1 LLLHRIPL
9 VVILAA
15 SLVPLFSCAQSRRTP
30 PPAPRL
36 PGPAGEKGLVELE
49 RQFLE
54 AVRERNTDKLEAIL
68 ANDFVY
74 VAPRKRDLNR
84 AEFISQTKASA
95 SEMEWLGAEEMK
107 IHMYG
112 DVAVVTG
119 LQNAQVRSQKGAL
132 QSSDTAFTHVFR
144 HRQGRWEL
152 ALAFSGEVPPAPA
165 PKK

>member
-1 LLLHRIPL
+1 MHRKSL
-9 VVILAA
+9 FVIAAICLAL
-15 SLVPLFSCAQSRRTP
+15 SSCLAQSRRTP
-30 PPAPRL
+30 APAPRL
-36 PGPAGEKGLVELE
+36 PNPAGEKGLVELE
-49 RQFLE
+49 RQLLE
-54 AVRERNTDKLEAIL
+54 AIRERNIDRLDSIL

-74 VAPRKRDLNR
+74 ISPRKRDLNR
-84 AEFISQTKASA
+84 MEFLSQAKSSP
-95 SEMEWLGAEEMK
+95 SEFEWLGAEEMK

-119 LQNAQVRSQKGAL
+119 LQNAQIRSEKSGL